1 MPQFSFRDRQVTY
14 GDEGDGPPLLL
25 IPGLAG
31 RQSFWS
37 ALAPRLTP
45 DFRILSFDH
54 PGCGESDAPDRDLSV
69 ADLAELAVALLD
81 RLEVESARVVGH
93 SMGGAIAQVLALDHP
108 ARVSSLVLSSTWAR
122 RDAYFERFFAQR
134 CELLTSLGKEAYAAA
149 QTLAVLPPAYIAEKP
164 EEAARFEQA
173 AIAGAA
179 PDPIVLARI
188 AALLAFDRSADL
200 ARIGLPTLVFSC
212 RDDLVVP
219 PHMSRVLALRIPD
232 ALLNEI
238 PAGGHFAPFIAPE
251 PYHDALGEFLT
262 GQA

>member
-1 MPQFSFRDRQVTY
+1 MPVFAFRDRRVSY
-14 GDEGDGPPLLL
+14 SDEGDGPPLLL
-25 IPGLAG
+25 IPGLGG

-37 ALAPRLTP
+37 ALTPRLTP
-45 DFRILSFDH
+45 DFRVLSFDH
-54 PGCGESDAPDRDLSV
+54 PGCGESDAPDSDLSV
-69 ADLAELAVALLD
+69 ADLADLAVALLD

-134 CELLTSLGKEAYAAA
+134 RELLTSLGKEAYARA
-149 QTLAVLPPAYIAEKP
+149 QTLAVLPPAYIAENP
-164 EEAARFEQA
+164 EESARFEQA

-188 AALLAFDRSADL
+188 AALLAFDRSAEL
-200 ARIGLPTLVFSC
+200 ARIDVPTLVFSC

-219 PHMSRVLALRIPD
+219 PHMSRVLALRIPG
-232 ALLNEI
+232 AVLGEI
-238 PAGGHFAPFIAPE
+238 PSGGHFAPLIAAE
-251 PYHDALGEFLT
+251 AYHEALREMLAG
-262 GQA
+262 